1 MIDIRT
7 GQGYDTHIFGDGHHI
22 WVGGVSIPHNRGV
35 IAHSDGD
42 VVLHALTD
50 ALLGAVGKG
59 DIGDHFPP
67 SDDRWKDAQSDIFLN
82 HARKIVTDM
91 GFNISNVDMTVIAE
105 LPKIGPHRENI
116 TKTIAGILD
125 IEQERVSI
133 KATTNEKMGSIGRG
147 EGIAAMA
154 ICTLIKE
161 G

>member
-7 GQGYDTHIFGDGHHI
+7 GQGYDTHIFGDGDHI
-22 WVGGVSIPHNRGV
+22 WLGGISIPHNQGI

-67 SDDRWKDAQSDIFLN
+67 SDDQWKDAQSHIFLD
-82 HARKIVTDM
+82 HARKVVTDL
-91 GFNISNVDMTVIAE
+91 GFVISNVDMTVIAE
-105 LPKIGPHRENI
+105 LPKIGPHRQSI
-116 TKTIAGILD
+116 TKTIADILKID
-125 IEQERVSI
+125 PERVSI
-133 KATTNEKMGSIGRG
+133 KATTNEKMGFLGRG

-154 ICTLIKE
+154 ICTLMKE
-161 G
+161 I

>member
-7 GQGYDTHIFGDGHHI
+7 GLGYDTHIFGDGDQI
-22 WVGGVSIPHNRGV
+22 MLGGIAIPHSRGV

-67 SDDRWKDAQSDIFLN
+67 SDHQWKNAESYIFLSA
-82 HARKIVTDM
+82 ARDIVNNLGYT
-91 GFNISNVDMTVIAE
+91 IANVDMTVIAE
-105 LPKIGPHRENI
+105 LPKVGPHRSEI
-116 TKTIAGILD
+116 TQRIAQILQ
-125 IEQERVSI
+125 IEVDRVSI
-133 KATTNEKMGSIGRG
+133 KATTNEKMGFLGRG

-154 ICTLIKE
+154 ICTLIKDE
-161 G
+161 